1 MTQDGQRL
9 RHFLMILSGV
19 FVTLIVIVFAR
30 LAYGLLLPPMRADLG
45 MSYQQA
51 GLLGTVTAL
60 GYFCFV
66 LLGGITAARW
76 GARTSVVFGLTTVSL
91 GFAGMALSNAY
102 PLLMLF
108 MVLLGVGTAFSYAP
122 MVSLLATWFPERRGT
137 VIGFLTSGV
146 GLGMLIIGVLIP
158 WLERLFGTTG
168 WRVTWAVFA
177 VAGVLV
183 ALMVA
188 CFVRNPP
195 SAAPRDGHPPP
206 PPSDKI
212 AIYTNP
218 RVITVGLVYGIVG
231 LTYIVQTVFM
241 VSFMAESGIPAA
253 TAGGLVA
260 MMGMLSL
267 AAGPTWGSLSDR
279 MGRGSSLMLA
289 MALVLGGMILP
300 LIHQSLP
307 VFTIHYGVMG
317 CTGSGLFTLVQAAGT
332 EQVPP
337 RDVPIAFSFV
347 TQFFAGG
354 QFIGPAFAGIL
365 IECTGGFHA
374 ADGFTCIMLARGVYL
389 ASRVRRLPAL
399 AAQTETAP

>member
-1 MTQDGQRL
+1 MMPDGQRL

-19 FVTLIVIVFAR
+19 FVTLVVIVFAR
-30 LAYGLLLPPMRADLG
+30 LAYGLLLPPMRLDLEL
-45 MSYQQA
+45 SYQQA

-60 GYFCFV
+60 GYLCFV
-66 LLGGITAARW
+66 LLGGMSAARW
-76 GARTSVVFGLTTVSL
+76 GARYTVVFGLGIVSL
-91 GFAGMALSNAY
+91 GFAGMSLSSAY
-102 PLLMLF
+102 LLLMLF

-146 GLGMLIIGVLIP
+146 GLGMLTIGLLIP
-158 WLERLFGTTG
+158 WLERLYGNSG
-168 WRVTWAVFA
+168 WRVTWGVFA
-177 VAGVLV
+177 VAGILV

-188 CFVRNPP
+188 GFVRNPP
-195 SAAPRDGHPPP
+195 VPAPRNGKPPV
-206 PPSDKI
+206 PPSDKL

-241 VSFMAESGIPAA
+241 VSFMTESGIPAG

-289 MALVLGGMILP
+289 MALVLIGMLLP
-300 LIHQSLP
+300 LLHQSLP
-307 VFTIHYGVMG
+307 VFAVHYAVMG
-317 CTGSGLFTLVQAAGT
+317 CTVSGLFTLVQAAGT

-347 TQFFAGG
+347 TLFFAGG
-354 QFIGPAFAGIL
+354 QFIGPAFAGVL
-365 IECTGGFHA
+365 IEWTGGFHA
-374 ADGFTCIMLARGVYL
+374 AYGFTCIMLAFGVYL

-399 AAQTETAP
+399 TEQTEPAR